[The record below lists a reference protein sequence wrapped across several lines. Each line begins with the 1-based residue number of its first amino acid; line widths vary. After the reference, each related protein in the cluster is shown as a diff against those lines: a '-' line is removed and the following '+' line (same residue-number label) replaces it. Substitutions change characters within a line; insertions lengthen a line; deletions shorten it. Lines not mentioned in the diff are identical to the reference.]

1 MSGFT
6 AWFFLAIRLIWKTFW
21 QQKMCQNDFIPVNL
35 FSKLKKW
42 HSCYVW
48 VWRCFRY
55 CSYLRRITDI
65 FFVSVCGLLPRNPR
79 MKPSPTL
86 PRDTGSG
93 SMVNWTTWP
102 HSSPS
107 SQTFC
112 PSWTGWASCGWPWL
126 SSGPKPTSKSPC
138 PEKKTSL
145 LMGLTEET
153 SSLTTTTY

>member
-1 MSGFT
+1 
-6 AWFFLAIRLIWKTFW
+6 
-21 QQKMCQNDFIPVNL
+21 MCQNDFRPVNL
-35 FSKLKKW
+35 LSKLKI
-42 HSCYVW
+42 SFLLLL
-48 VWRCFRY
+48 RCFRY
-55 CSYLRRITDI
+55 CSYLKRITDT
-65 FFVSVCGLLPRNPR
+65 FFSVCGPLPRNPR

-93 SMVNWTTWP
+93 SMVSWTTWP

-107 SQTFC
+107 SPTFC
-112 PSWTGWASCGWPWL
+112 PSWTGLASCGWPWP

-153 SSLTTTTY
+153 SSHTTTTY